1 MSVRGNR
8 ASRAVVV
15 LVVAGLT
22 ALVAVPQASA
32 KLSIRVAKPTESVTI
47 PSSTA
52 LGTYFE
58 ESQRISTTCRGNELA
73 LAPGLVDVPRHI
85 VGQSFGPSAVGAYA
99 AGEKGNVKLKLQLL
113 CAKGSKIS
121 HKRVPGKV
129 SGSTGSGSR
138 ATFTA
143 TGKAGCGKSRY
154 AIGSP
159 LSQEFSPGFGR
170 FVSKPAGAHGWE
182 VTVEG
187 IPSVFP
193 FDTTAPLYADVACV
207 PKSSLKAVKT
217 IDGSTDGLL
226 QGRSATLRLSCDGGR
241 RAVGWGVDLRPFT
254 RSTFS
259 PSSDGWAI
267 PIVRKAAFAGSAVA
281 FQFDLPPGA
290 RTGAENGMSA
300 AEVTQTG
307 YVVCAKPA

>member
-1 MSVRGNR
+1 
-8 ASRAVVV
+8 
-15 LVVAGLT
+15 LT

-32 KLSIRVAKPTESVTI
+32 KLSIRVAKPSKSVTI
-47 PSSTA
+47 PNSKA

-58 ESQRISTTCRGNELA
+58 ESQRISTLCRSSELA
-73 LAPGLVDVPRHI
+73 LAPGIADASRHI

-99 AGEKGNVKLKLQLL
+99 TGEQGKAKLKLQLL

-121 HKRVPGKV
+121 HKRIPGKV
-129 SGSTGSGSR
+129 SGSSGSGSR
-138 ATFTA
+138 AVFTA
-143 TGKAGCGKSRY
+143 TAKAGCGKSRY

-159 LSQEFSPGFGR
+159 LSQEFAPGLGR
-170 FVSKPAGAHGWE
+170 FASKPAGAHGWE

-193 FDTTAPLYADVACV
+193 FDTTVPVYADVACV

-217 IDGSTDGLL
+217 VDGSTTGLL
-226 QGRSATLRLSCDGGR
+226 SGRSATLRLSCAGGR

-259 PSSDGWAI
+259 PSSDGWVI

-290 RTGAENGMSA
+290 RTGGENGMSA
-300 AEVTQTG
+300 AEVAQTG

>member
-1 MSVRGNR
+1 MR
-8 ASRAVVV
+8 RAVALALLAA
-15 LVVAGLT
+15 LV

-32 KLSIRVAKPTESVTI
+32 KLSIRVAKPVKSVTI

-52 LGTYFE
+52 IGTYFQ
-58 ESQRISTTCRGNELA
+58 ESQRVSTVCRSKELA

-85 VGQSFGPSAVGAYA
+85 VAQSFGPSAVGAYA
-99 AGEKGNVKLKLQLL
+99 TGVRGKAKLKFQLL

-129 SGSTGSGSR
+129 RGSSGSGSR
-138 ATFTA
+138 AVYTA
-143 TGKAGCGKSRY
+143 TARAGCGKKRY

-170 FVSKPAGAHGWE
+170 FASKPAGPHAWE
-182 VTVEG
+182 ATVEG

-193 FDTTAPLYADVACV
+193 FEAAVPVYADVACV
-207 PKSSLKAVKT
+207 PKSSLKAVTT
-217 IDGSTDGLL
+217 IDDSTSGLL
-226 QGRSATLRLSCDGGR
+226 GARTATLKLTCAGGR

-259 PSSDGWAI
+259 PSSDGWAL
-267 PIVRKAAFAGSAVA
+267 PIVRKAAFAGGSVS
-281 FQFDLPPGA
+281 FRFDLPPGA
-290 RTGAENGMSA
+290 RTGAENGLTA
-300 AEVTQTG
+300 DEVAQTG